1 MNSPQ
6 PISPRQRLQ
15 ALLAIP
21 ERERTDEQWDEIN
34 QLEIALAPGNRE
46 SPPEQQGQR
55 RNGGGG
61 QPSGSGQQQ
70 PKGGLR
76 GRSPM
81 KKLHNKGGRNKGS
94 GSGGGPR

>member
-6 PISPRQRLQ
+6 PVSPRQRLQ
-15 ALLAIP
+15 ALLSIP
-21 ERERTDEQWDEIN
+21 ERERTDAEWDEIN

-46 SPPEQQGQR
+46 SPPEQNPR
-55 RNGGGG
+55 RNGGG
-61 QPSGSGQQQ
+61 PPGSAP

-81 KKLHNKGGRNKGS
+81 KKLHKTNRKGGGTR
-94 GSGGGPR
+94 

>member
-15 ALLAIP
+15 ALLSIP
-21 ERERTDEQWDEIN
+21 ERERTDAEWDEIN

-46 SPPEQQGQR
+46 SPPEQNPR
-55 RNGGGG
+55 RNGGG
-61 QPSGSGQQQ
+61 PPGSAQ

-76 GRSPM
+76 GSRNPM
-81 KKLHNKGGRNKGS
+81 KKLHNKTGRK
-94 GSGGGPR
+94 GGGPR